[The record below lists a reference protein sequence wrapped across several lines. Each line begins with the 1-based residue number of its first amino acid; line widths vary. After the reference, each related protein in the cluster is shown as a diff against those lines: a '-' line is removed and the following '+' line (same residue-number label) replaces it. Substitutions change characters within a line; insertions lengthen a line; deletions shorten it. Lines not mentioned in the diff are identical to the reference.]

1 MRASHL
7 KITASLLAL
16 LLTLAVAT
24 AVALL
29 SAKPLVTHPGELTDA
44 EVRQIERLIADN
56 SPNRFRSH
64 GERELNLDAEELTL
78 LTAFLIANV
87 PRLQKMAATFH
98 LQQNTGQAWLSIPAT
113 LGPITLYLNLQ
124 ADFEQ
129 QFERARLISLR
140 AGKVRIPRRAIRLAE
155 QQAGRRLATATNVSR
170 DLADLR
176 HNVNATALSDGKL
189 HLHLSWAPES
199 LSQLR
204 SQAQH
209 IFLGP
214 DDRERI
220 LAYYTAISE
229 IATAQA
235 EERRVVSL
243 QAFLPA
249 LFELAGQR
257 SRQGDAIAENRSL
270 LQAFSLYVNAQP
282 VGQLIDNPPASE
294 ILSPPALIVTL
305 HRRHD
310 LGLHFVTAAAIAA
323 SAGANIAEVLAHS
336 KEVYDAR
343 QRTGFSFSDM
353 TANIAGV
360 ALGKSGTRTDA
371 SARALQE
378 MLAIAKNETD
388 YMPVPDTD
396 ADGLTEEMLAEAF
409 GDRTTENYMGRIG
422 QIEAKVAA
430 LTIYQQPDL
439 TDFSQ
444 P

>member
-7 KITASLLAL
+7 KITVSLLAL
-16 LLTLAVAT
+16 LLTFAVAT

-29 SAKPLVTHPGELTDA
+29 SAKPLVPHPGVLTDG

-56 SPNRFRSH
+56 SPDRFRNH

-140 AGKVRIPRRAIRLAE
+140 AGKVRIPPRAIRLAE
-155 QQAGRRLATATNVSR
+155 QQAGRRLATAPHVSR
-170 DLADLR
+170 ELADLR
-176 HNVNATALSDGKL
+176 HNVNATALIDGKL

-229 IATAQA
+229 IATDQA

-257 SRQGDAIAENRSL
+257 SRHGDAIAENRSL
-270 LQAFSLYVNAQP
+270 LQALSLYVNALP
-282 VGQLIDNPPASE
+282 VGQMIDNPPASD

-343 QRTGFSFSDM
+343 QRSGFSFSDM

-360 ALGKSGTRTDA
+360 ALGESGTSTDA

-378 MLAIAKNETD
+378 MLALAKNETD

-430 LTIYQQPDL
+430 LTIYQQANL